1 MKMNVQSVNFTADQ
15 KLINFIQKKLDKL
28 ENHFDNVIYADVYLK
43 VQNTSEKE
51 NKVSEILLSIPGD
64 EIICKKKGRRFEVG
78 VDECV
83 SSLERQLQKRK
94 KKFNPQVA

>member
-64 EIICKKKGRRFEVG
+64 EIICKKKGRKFEVG

>member
-15 KLINFIQKKLDKL
+15 KLVNFIQKKLDKL

-43 VQNTSEKE
+43 VENSSEKE
-51 NKVSEILLSIPGD
+51 NKIAEILLSIPGD

-94 KKFNPQVA
+94 KKFNAQVA

>member
-43 VQNTSEKE
+43 VENTSEKE

-64 EIICKKKGRRFEVG
+64 EIICKKRGRRFEVG

-94 KKFNPQVA
+94 KKFNAQVA